1 MAEVCRGRA
10 GNTENVVII
19 DRKYL
24 LILNPVLEMFSLF
37 DLCKFRG
44 ILVSAVSS
52 LWAVAVLWHLDR
64 CCGILIAAVYA

>member
-10 GNTENVVII
+10 GNTENVVVI

-37 DLCKFRG
+37 DLCKSRG
-44 ILVSAVSS
+44 ILVSAVSFAVGCGC
-52 LWAVAVLWHLDR
+52 AVAS
-64 CCGILIAAVYA
+64 

>member
-64 CCGILIAAVYA
+64 CCIRLIATMAS